1 MKRLVHLL
9 LSVVAVVL
17 LSQISASADT
27 ITFATGGFL
36 QYTANNQTVF
46 TSLALGP
53 VTFGTNENNVSIGF
67 TRLFP
72 FQTFTIDPNNPVITN
87 FGTLNITVTGS
98 GAAIPADTTFFL
110 GITRNDVQPGEQTPG
125 FGDLVAQLTGTFE
138 TGGPGGV
145 LTFTVQSITLGR
157 FIFSGT
163 NPVIPLAAGDTPI
176 QGQVTETVPEPA
188 SILLLTIGLGGIA
201 LRFRKKPLQNL

>member
-1 MKRLVHLL
+1 MTKLRKLFFALGSL
-9 LSVVAVVL
+9 VVL
-17 LSQISASADT
+17 SIAATVSHADT
-27 ITFATGGFL
+27 ITFATTGFL

-53 VTFGTNENNVSIGF
+53 VTFGTNENNVTIGF

-72 FQTFTIDPNNPVITN
+72 FQTFTIDPNNPVSTN
-87 FGTLNITVTGS
+87 FGVLNITVNGS
-98 GAAIPADTTFFL
+98 GATIPADTTFFL
-110 GITRNDVQPGEQTPG
+110 DISRNDVQPGEGTPG

-145 LTFTVQSITLGR
+145 LTFTVPNITLGR
-157 FIFSGT
+157 FIFST
-163 NPVIPLAAGDTPI
+163 SPVVIPLAVGDTPL

-201 LRFRKKPLQNL
+201 LRVRKKPL

>member
-1 MKRLVHLL
+1 MKRLIHLL
-9 LSVVAVVL
+9 LSVVSVVL

-27 ITFATGGFL
+27 VTFATAGFL
-36 QYTANNQTVF
+36 QHTANNQTVF
-46 TSLALGP
+46 ASLTVAP
-53 VTFGTNENNVSIGF
+53 VTFGTNENNVTIGF

-72 FQTFTIDPNNPVITN
+72 FETFTIDPNNPVVTN
-87 FGTLNITVTGS
+87 FGVFNITVTGS

-110 GITRNDVQPGEQTPG
+110 GIFRTLELGDDLSSG
-125 FGDLVAQLTGTFE
+125 FGFLEAQLSGTFE

-145 LTFTVQSITLGR
+145 LTFTVPSITLGR
-157 FIFSGT
+157 FIFSST
-163 NPVIPLAAGDTPI
+163 NLVIPLAIGDTPF

-201 LRFRKKPLQNL
+201 LRVRKKPL

>member
-1 MKRLVHLL
+1 MKRLIHLL
-9 LSVVAVVL
+9 LSALSVVL

-27 ITFATGGFL
+27 ITFATTGFL

-53 VTFGTNENNVSIGF
+53 VTFGTNENNVTIGF

-72 FQTFTIDPNNPVITN
+72 FQTFTIDPNNPVLTN
-87 FGTLNITVTGS
+87 FGILNITVNGS

-110 GITRNDVQPGEQTPG
+110 QITRNDVQPGEGTFG

-145 LTFTVQSITLGR
+145 LTFTVPSITLGR
-157 FIFSGT
+157 FIFST
-163 NPVIPLAAGDTPI
+163 SDLVIPLAVGNTPL

-201 LRFRKKPLQNL
+201 LRVRKKPL